1 MKLKHYT
8 VIFSIISIILLYFI
22 TTLVHPPF
30 IELQK
35 IQEYEGQKIT
45 TSGYVIK
52 YYSNRYG
59 NQIIEIEDNEETIK
73 IFNNNG
79 ATDIEYGDLIQVTGR
94 VQKYND
100 EWEIIVEDKKNIKT
114 LQKWEN
120 NNHPIWEIAQNPVKY
135 LNQNINV
142 TGYVDLVYD
151 DHFYL
156 KDLKQN
162 IFLMVLYNNSKS
174 LQTGKKICVLGR
186 FLFDEKN
193 LRYILNVSC
202 KKHGVFLYYWR

>member
-1 MKLKHYT
+1 MQLKHYT
-8 VIFSIISIILLYFI
+8 LIFSIISILVLYFI
-22 TTLVHPPF
+22 TTLIDPPF

-45 TSGYVIK
+45 TSGYVKK

-59 NQIIEIEDNEETIK
+59 SQIIEIEDNDSAVK
-73 IFNNNG
+73 IFNNDG
-79 ATDIEYGDLIQVTGR
+79 STEVEYGDLIQVTGQ
-94 VQKYND
+94 VQKYNG
-100 EWEIIVEDKKNIKT
+100 EWELLVEDKKSIKT

-120 NNHPIWEIAQNPVKY
+120 NIHPIWELAQNPVRY

-142 TGYVDLVYD
+142 TGYIDFVYD
-151 DHFYL
+151 DYFYL

-162 IFLMVLYNNSKS
+162 NSLIVFYSNSKS
-174 LQTGKKICVLGR
+174 LQAGKKICVLGR

-193 LRYILNVSC
+193 LRYILDVSC